1 QGLVFFYG
9 GKANWRFDRPA
20 RPDLASELLHRPDE
34 PAGVAEPAG
43 DEDAGLGLAP
53 EPLHLPGKPAGVGA
67 PREVGHRSFF
77 RNAILLSVRVFR
89 VIRGQESSPGLH
101 PWDPWSDLGGE
112 P

>member
-1 QGLVFFYG
+1 MVKFFSGSIFRVLFFFYV

-20 RPDLASELLHRPDE
+20 RPALAQELLHRPDE
-34 PAGVAEPAG
+34 PAGVAETAG

-77 RNAILLSVRVFR
+77 FETLSCSQSV
-89 VIRGQESSPGLH
+89 SSV
-101 PWDPWSDLGGE
+101 
-112 P
+112 